1 MIVRFSLFFIFLSVV
16 CANAQSKT
24 ENYISKYSSAAV
36 DEMERYGIPA
46 SITLAQGILE
56 SGNGESRLAVE
67 GKNHFGI
74 KCHSNWNG
82 ETIIEDDDEKGE
94 CFRKYD
100 KVADSYRDHSLFL
113 TERGRYSFLF
123 EYSKIDYKKWAKGL
137 KKAGYATNPK
147 YPTLLI
153 DLIERYDLSRFDK
166 GAGQQKNLFVTHTY
180 GFPFLYG
187 VGLNYL
193 KEDKYFV
200 TAELNSSFV
209 FSGVAVG
216 GGLHLF
222 NKMYGSLSLNGI
234 YDMYV
239 KDETQRF
246 DFAISPQLNYMLDT
260 KNKKIL
266 ISVGVLFPLK
276 GVIEN
281 KVIPTFSLS
290 YLLN

>member
-1 MIVRFSLFFIFLSVV
+1 M
-16 CANAQSKT
+16 
-24 ENYISKYSSAAV
+24 
-36 DEMERYGIPA
+36 DRYGIPA

-94 CFRKYD
+94 CFRKYS

-123 EYSKIDYKKWAKGL
+123 EYQKTDYKKWAKGL

-153 DLIERYDLSRFDK
+153 DLIERYDLSRFDN
-166 GAGQQKNLFVTHTY
+166 GGGQQKNLFVTHTY

-187 VGLNYL
+187 VGLNYI
-193 KEDKYFV
+193 KTDNYFI

-222 NKMYGSLSLNGI
+222 DKMYGSLSVNGI
-234 YDMYV
+234 YAMYV
-239 KDETQRF
+239 KDKTQRF
-246 DFAISPQLNYMLDT
+246 DFAVSPQLNYMLDT

-266 ISVGVLFPLK
+266 ISAGVLFPLK
-276 GVIEN
+276 GVIEK

>member
-1 MIVRFSLFFIFLSVV
+1 MFGTY
-16 CANAQSKT
+16 AQNKT
-24 ENYISKYSSAAV
+24 ETYISEYSQIAV
-36 DEMERYGIPA
+36 DEMNRYNIPA

-56 SGNGESRLAVE
+56 SGNGESRLATE

-74 KCHSNWNG
+74 KCNSNWNG

-94 CFRKYD
+94 CFRKYSN
-100 KVADSYRDHSLFL
+100 VSDSYRDHSLFL

-123 EYSKIDYKKWAKGL
+123 DYNKTDYKKWAKGL

-153 DLIERYDLSRFDK
+153 DLIEKYDLSRFDHGHEK
-166 GAGQQKNLFVTHTY
+166 DRKFYFTHSY

-187 VGLNYL
+187 VGLNYMR
-193 KEDKYFV
+193 EDNYYITV
-200 TAELNSSFV
+200 ELNSSFV
-209 FSGVAVG
+209 FSGAAVG

-222 NKMYGSLSLNGI
+222 NKMHGSLSVNGI
-234 YDMYV
+234 YAMYV
-239 KDETQRF
+239 KDESQRF

-260 KNKKIL
+260 KTKKIL
-266 ISVGVLFPLK
+266 ISAGVLFPLK
-276 GVIEN
+276 DVIEK
-281 KVIPTFSLS
+281 KVIPICSLS

>member
-1 MIVRFSLFFIFLSVV
+1 MKKCLLILLLFSSFLAV
-16 CANAQSKT
+16 AQSKT

-36 DEMERYGIPA
+36 AEMERYGIPA

-56 SGNGESRLAVE
+56 SGNGESRLAVK

-82 ETIIEDDDEKGE
+82 KTIIEDDDEKGE
-94 CFRKYD
+94 CFRKYS
-100 KVADSYRDHSLFL
+100 KVSDSYRDHSLFL

-123 EYSKIDYKKWAKGL
+123 EYKKTDYKKWAKGL

-147 YPTLLI
+147 YPKLLI

>member
-1 MIVRFSLFFIFLSVV
+1 MKKWIFILLLFSSFLVV
-16 CANAQSKT
+16 AQNKT
-24 ENYISKYSSAAV
+24 ERYIEKYQSVAIA
-36 DEMERYGIPA
+36 EMDRYGIPA

-56 SGNGESRLAVE
+56 SGNGESRLATE

-74 KCHSNWNG
+74 KCHENWNG
-82 ETIIEDDDEKGE
+82 KIIIEDDDEKGE
-94 CFRKYD
+94 CFRKYS

-123 EYSKIDYKKWAKGL
+123 EYQKTDYKAWAKGL

-153 DLIERYDLSRFDK
+153 DLIEKYDLSRFDN
-166 GAGQQKNLFVTHTY
+166 GEDQQKNLFVTHSY

-187 VGLNYL
+187 VGLNYI
-193 KEDKYFV
+193 KKDNYFII
-200 TAELNSSFV
+200 AELNSSFV

-222 NKMYGSLSLNGI
+222 NKMYGSLSVNGI
-234 YDMYV
+234 YAMYA
-239 KDETQRF
+239 KDESQRF
-246 DFAISPQLNYMLDT
+246 DFAISPQLNYLLDT

-266 ISVGVLFPLK
+266 ISAGVLVPLK
-276 GVIEN
+276 DV
-281 KVIPTFSLS
+281 KKQKMIPTISLT
-290 YLLN
+290 YLLD